1 MRRSPQRRQ
10 SRQARAMGSSAAGSG
25 WSTADR
31 TRRPL
36 RLATPY
42 DVALR
47 RRGGVATQRPAKPFT
62 PVRFRSSPLRPI
74 RTAIVF
80 GGNSEIALALVEALA
95 ESGLERVVLA
105 VRDPENAPG
114 AERLRSGGGG
124 LATRVVAFDADAPDT
139 HEATVDASLRAL
151 SHDDVDVAIV
161 AFARLGDQDHAKR
174 DAAAAVALAQTNF
187 VGAVSVLTIL
197 GERMK
202 AAGGGSIVVL
212 SSVAGERARQAN
224 YPYGATKAGLDA
236 FAQGLGDALAPA
248 NVHVLVARPGWVHT
262 KMTAGRRA
270 APLATDAAAVGRD
283 IAAGPPRGAHTVW
296 SPRVLRVVFAVMRH
310 LPRSA
315 WRRLRD

>member
-1 MRRSPQRRQ
+1 MRSRRGH
-10 SRQARAMGSSAAGSG
+10 AAGSSRAASG
-25 WSTADR
+25 WSTGDR

-42 DVALR
+42 DVPLR

-124 LATRVVAFDADAPDT
+124 LATRVVAFDADAIDT

-151 SHDDVDVAIV
+151 SHHYADAAHG
-161 AFARLGDQDHAKR
+161 AFAVLGDQERAKR
-174 DAAAAVALAQTNF
+174 DPAAAARLAQTNF

-197 GERMK
+197 GERLRRQ
-202 AAGGGSIVVL
+202 GHGTIVVL
-212 SSVAGERARQAN
+212 SSVAGDRARQAN

-236 FAQGLGDALAPA
+236 FAQGLGDALAGHG
-248 NVHVLVARPGWVHT
+248 VHVLVARPGFVHT
-262 KMTAGRRA
+262 KMTAGRPA
-270 APLATDAAAVGRD
+270 APIATDAETVARDVVAALAKQR
-283 IAAGPPRGAHTVW
+283 HTVW
-296 SPRVLRVVFAVMRH
+296 SPGVLRYAFFVMRH
-310 LPRSA
+310 LPRPL